1 MNVDINKFNEIYP
14 IFEKNVNTWVLY
26 KYYRQ
31 MPLNYLKKLEEFL
44 NEVEGKK
51 IYNCTACNVGNMLK
65 KLYEI
70 KTYIDENNKIKEQN
84 KNDENNKIKEQNKND
99 EDNKELIQTHLFK
112 SGSDGIKK
120 SDKKPSSQTIKKN
133 NKKTKKKV

>member
-14 IFEKNVNTWVLY
+14 VFEKNVNTWVLY

-31 MPLNYLKKLEEFL
+31 MPLNNLKKLETFL

-51 IYNCTACNVGNMLK
+51 IYNCTSCNVGNMLK

-70 KTYIDENNKIKEQN
+70 KLNIDNDNKIKEQI
-84 KNDENNKIKEQNKND
+84 KTDEN
-99 EDNKELIQTHLFK
+99 NKELIQTHLFE
-112 SGSDGIKK
+112 SGSDGVKNNN
-120 SDKKPSSQTIKKN
+120 KKPKQQTIKKN
-133 NKKTKKKV
+133 NKKTKKKI

>member
-31 MPLNYLKKLEEFL
+31 MPLNNLKKLETFL

-51 IYNCTACNVGNMLK
+51 IYNCTSCNVGNMLK

-70 KTYIDENNKIKEQN
+70 KQYIDNNKIKEQN
-84 KNDENNKIKEQNKND
+84 KTDENNK
-99 EDNKELIQTHLFK
+99 ELIPTNLFE
-112 SGSDGIKK
+112 SGSDDIKN
-120 SDKKPSSQTIKKN
+120 SNKKPSKPTIKKN
-133 NKKTKKKV
+133 NKKTKK

>member
-14 IFEKNVNTWVLY
+14 VFEKNVNTWVLY

-31 MPLNYLKKLEEFL
+31 MPLTNLKKLETFL

-51 IYNCTACNVGNMLK
+51 IYNCTSCNVGNMLK

-70 KTYIDENNKIKEQN
+70 KLNIDNDNKIKEQI
-84 KNDENNKIKEQNKND
+84 KTDEN
-99 EDNKELIQTHLFK
+99 NKELIQTISIE
-112 SGSDGIKK
+112 SGSDDIKN
-120 SDKKPSSQTIKKN
+120 SNKKPKQQTIKKN
-133 NKKTKKKV
+133 NKKTKK

>member
-14 IFEKNVNTWVLY
+14 EFEKNVNTWVLY

-31 MPLNYLKKLEEFL
+31 IPLTKLKKLETFL

-51 IYNCTACNVGNMLK
+51 MYNCTSCNVGNMLK

-70 KTYIDENNKIKEQN
+70 KLYIDDKIKEDNKIKEEN
-84 KNDENNKIKEQNKND
+84 KNDE
-99 EDNKELIQTHLFK
+99 ELIQTNLFE
-112 SGSDGIKK
+112 GGNNDIKK
-120 SDKKPSSQTIKKN
+120 SNKNTKQQNIKKN
-133 NKKTKKKV
+133 NKKTKK

>member
-14 IFEKNVNTWVLY
+14 VFEKNVNTWVSY

-31 MPLNYLKKLEEFL
+31 MPLNNLKKLEEFL

-51 IYNCTACNVGNMLK
+51 LYNCTSCNVGNMLK

-70 KTYIDENNKIKEQN
+70 KEQI
-84 KNDENNKIKEQNKND
+84 KNDENNK
-99 EDNKELIQTHLFK
+99 ELIPTNLFE
-112 SGSDGIKK
+112 SRSEDIKN
-120 SDKKPSSQTIKKN
+120 SNKKPSKQTIKKN
-133 NKKTKKKV
+133 NKKTKK

>member
-31 MPLNYLKKLEEFL
+31 MPLNNLKKLETFL

-51 IYNCTACNVGNMLK
+51 IYNCTSCNVGNMLK

-70 KTYIDENNKIKEQN
+70 KLNIDKDNKIKEQIN
-84 KNDENNKIKEQNKND
+84 NDENNK
-99 EDNKELIQTHLFK
+99 ELIPTNLFE
-112 SGSDGIKK
+112 SGSDDIKNSNKK
-120 SDKKPSSQTIKKN
+120 SSKPTIKKN
-133 NKKTKKKV
+133 NKKTKK

>member
-31 MPLNYLKKLEEFL
+31 MPLTNLKKLETFL

-51 IYNCTACNVGNMLK
+51 IYNCTSCNVGNMLK

-70 KTYIDENNKIKEQN
+70 KLNIDNDNKIKEQI
-84 KNDENNKIKEQNKND
+84 KTDEN
-99 EDNKELIQTHLFK
+99 NKELIQTI
-112 SGSDGIKK
+112 SIEDGSNIIKNNN
-120 SDKKPSSQTIKKN
+120 KKPKQPTIKKN
-133 NKKTKKKV
+133 NKKTKK

>member
-14 IFEKNVNTWVLY
+14 IFEKNVNTWVSY

-31 MPLNYLKKLEEFL
+31 MPLTNLKKLEQFL

-51 IYNCTACNVGNMLK
+51 IYNCTSCNVGNMLK

-70 KTYIDENNKIKEQN
+70 KQYIDNDNKIKEQN
-84 KNDENNKIKEQNKND
+84 KTDENNK
-99 EDNKELIQTHLFK
+99 ELIPTNLFE
-112 SGSDGIKK
+112 SGSDDIKNSNKK
-120 SDKKPSSQTIKKN
+120 SSKPTIKKN
-133 NKKTKKKV
+133 NKKTKK

>member
-14 IFEKNVNTWVLY
+14 VFEKNVNTWVLY

-31 MPLNYLKKLEEFL
+31 MPLTNLKKLETFL

-51 IYNCTACNVGNMLK
+51 IYNCTSCNVGNMLK

-70 KTYIDENNKIKEQN
+70 KLNIDNDNKIKEQI
-84 KNDENNKIKEQNKND
+84 KTDEN
-99 EDNKELIQTHLFK
+99 NKELIQTI
-112 SGSDGIKK
+112 SIEDGSNIIKNNN
-120 SDKKPSSQTIKKN
+120 KKPKQPTIKKN
-133 NKKTKKKV
+133 NKKTKK

>member
-14 IFEKNVNTWVLY
+14 IFEKNVNTWVSY

-31 MPLNYLKKLEEFL
+31 MPLIHLKKLEGFL
-44 NEVEGKK
+44 NEIEGKK
-51 IYNCTACNVGNMLK
+51 IYNCTSCNIGNMLK

-70 KTYIDENNKIKEQN
+70 KTYIDK
-84 KNDENNKIKEQNKND
+84 DNKIKEQNKND
-99 EDNKELIQTHLFK
+99 EDNEELIQTHLFK

-120 SDKKPSSQTIKKN
+120 SDKIKFY
-133 NKKTKKKV
+133 VFVAMIFASW

>member
-14 IFEKNVNTWVLY
+14 IFEKNVNTWVSY

-31 MPLNYLKKLEEFL
+31 MPLTNLKKLETFL

-51 IYNCTACNVGNMLK
+51 IYNCTSCNVGNMLK

-70 KTYIDENNKIKEQN
+70 KLNIDNDNKIKEQI
-84 KNDENNKIKEQNKND
+84 KTDEN
-99 EDNKELIQTHLFK
+99 NKELIQTISIE
-112 SGSDGIKK
+112 SGSDGVKNNN
-120 SDKKPSSQTIKKN
+120 KKPKQQTIKKN
-133 NKKTKKKV
+133 NKKTKK